1 MEGLMPFSRVGWR
14 IIVPAVVV
22 FALLN
27 IGAVRFV
34 REAYPADPFKSEAL
48 AKCVAGDPGFIRF
61 FPNDRAQCYA
71 RQPRQSRLENVAD
84 TQQD

>member
-1 MEGLMPFSRVGWR
+1 VGWR
-14 IIVPAVVV
+14 IIVQAVFV